1 MKVCVLYLILKLS
14 LFSTPTPTAATPSS
28 FPIICEATPHK
39 ATSKANSPSSLP
51 TIDEA
56 GEEKPH
62 NQRSRFPPIPTSQSL
77 TAPQNPISVGISRGS
92 PKPIKPKQLICAVSR
107 SQKTLEKSG
116 GSGRGPSVTKLPS
129 IPHNHSAV
137 SPTPPLPKSDICP
150 VFEKQKIAELKTT
163 SGSPLLDEPK
173 TDSGTPVRKEQSI
186 AESET
191 TQFPP
196 VSQTSHTVGS
206 CEEKDKDE
214 RAAHHPPHKDNQT
227 ADHLRAP
234 PTMRVP
240 AQSYVTRQTADHLR
254 APPTMRV
261 PAQSYVTRRSTFKD
275 TPLGYKPTHS
285 RRQKN
290 RSNETK
296 VMTCHILISRTSNFQ
311 IVIRN
316 WPGNERCGFPVSFIH
331 LITSIMS

>member
-39 ATSKANSPSSLP
+39 ATRKANSPSSLP

-137 SPTPPLPKSDICP
+137 SPTPPLPKSDTRP
-150 VFEKQKIAELKTT
+150 VFEKQKIAKLKTT

-173 TDSGTPVRKEQSI
+173 TYSGSPVRKEQSI

-196 VSQTSHTVGS
+196 VSQNSHTVGS
-206 CEEKDKDE
+206 CEGKGKDE
-214 RAAHHPPHKDNQT
+214 CAAHHPPHKDNQT

-240 AQSYVTRQTADHLR
+240 AQSYVTRQ
-254 APPTMRV
+254 
-261 PAQSYVTRRSTFKD
+261 STFKD

-290 RSNETK
+290 RSSETK
-296 VMTCHILISRTSNFQ
+296 VMTCYILISRTSNFQ
-311 IVIRN
+311 IVICN